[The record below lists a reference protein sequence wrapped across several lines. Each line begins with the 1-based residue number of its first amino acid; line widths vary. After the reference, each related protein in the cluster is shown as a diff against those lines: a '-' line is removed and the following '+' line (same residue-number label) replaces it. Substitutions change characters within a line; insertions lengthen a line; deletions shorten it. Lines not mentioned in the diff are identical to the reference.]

1 MVLNQMGRLLV
12 RREVHQVAAW
22 CFAEA
27 QRLSP
32 GASDGLYE
40 SAQLHWQVQDYTT
53 ARQQLEQLLLSQP
66 RHVKALNL
74 LGVLSYVEEHYDEAA
89 RLAREALTLKPDWA
103 APHNNLGNALLALND
118 FEAAE
123 QCFRQALVC
132 DPRYAEAW
140 CNLALLLNRKGKYD
154 DAEQAARS
162 ALENK
167 PDFAGAISNLG
178 SILINQGRFA
188 EGVAEYRRAVELQP
202 DLIEAQINLAVAVEE
217 PERLIVA
224 MDHFR
229 RVLEHHPDSYIALMR
244 MAQAHQVLREND
256 LAEDYVRKVLA
267 LKPDALD
274 AHIFLFTITASQGL
288 NRRAL
293 EINRKA
299 RELGAGQVAGT
310 MGVFNSLY
318 DDQTDDAL
326 IYGFAQNLAQR
337 YELELHKL
345 KQKNAA
351 ASASEENDHS
361 HTKTVMSYLPLLK
374 RSSARKYRIGYVSK
388 DFAKHSVA
396 FFLEPIL
403 KHHDRDRF
411 SIYCYANLFHSDEA
425 TERFKKLADVWHDVS
440 LMGDDELEKRVLED
454 EIDILVDLSGYTAGN
469 RITLFASRSAPVQV
483 TYLGYPATTGMKA
496 IDYRLVDFV
505 TDPQGQS
512 EEFYTEK
519 LWRLPGCFLTY
530 QPFSDAPEVTVAPFV
545 NNGYITFGS
554 FNVINK
560 VTERVVEVWSQ
571 ILRAVPHSRLM
582 LKSVTFS
589 SARGKAYYQSL
600 FEAQGLGADRIEL
613 FNWYPDS
620 NGHLGLYGK
629 IDIALD
635 PFPYNGTT
643 TTCEALW
650 MGVPVITLKGNR
662 HLSRVGTSLLTQLG
676 LTELIAD
683 SVDDYVQCA
692 IDLANDFDRLATVR
706 AGMRERMQA
715 SPLLDHA
722 GFTRRLEDAYREM
735 IDIAVQAEQQAA

>member
-1 MVLNQMGRLLV
+1 MTFTKVRQIIMAMVLNQMGRLLV
-12 RREVHQVAAW
+12 RREVHQAAAW

-32 GASDGLYE
+32 GRSDGLYE
-40 SAQLHWQVQDYTT
+40 SARLRWHVQDYTT
-53 ARQQLEQLLLSQP
+53 ARQQLEQLLITQP
-66 RHVKALNL
+66 NHTKALNL
-74 LGVLSYVEEHYDEAA
+74 LGVLAYVEERFDEAA
-89 RLAREALTLKPDWA
+89 RLAREVLTLKPDWA

-118 FEAAE
+118 FETAE

-132 DPRYAEAW
+132 DATYAEAW

-202 DLIEAQINLAVAVEE
+202 DLIEAQINLAAAVEE
-217 PERLIVA
+217 PERLVMA

-229 RVLEHHPDSYIALMR
+229 RVLEHQPDSYIALMR
-244 MAQAHQVLREND
+244 MAQGYLAMREHD
-256 LAEDYVRKVLA
+256 LAEDYVHKILA
-267 LKPDALD
+267 IKPDALD
-274 AHIFLFTITASQGL
+274 AYIMLASITAAQGL

-293 EINRKA
+293 KLNLKA
-299 RELGAGQVAGT
+299 QELGAGQGAGV
-310 MGVFNSLY
+310 MAAFHSLY
-318 DDQTDDAL
+318 DDQTDDRRMHEIA
-326 IYGFAQNLAQR
+326 IAWIQR
-337 YELELHKL
+337 HVFGVQQTKSD
-345 KQKNAA
+345 AA
-351 ASASEENDHS
+351 ALVCR
-361 HTKTVMSYLPLLK
+361 KLLG
-374 RSSARKYRIGYVSK
+374 RNPARKLRIGYVSK
-388 DFAKHSVA
+388 DFVRHSVA
-396 FFLEPIL
+396 YYLEPIM
-403 KHHDRDRF
+403 KQHDREKF
-411 SIYCYANLFHSDEA
+411 SIYCYANLFHADQV
-425 TERFKKLADVWHDVS
+425 TERFKNLADEWREIA
-440 LMGDDELEKRVLED
+440 LLNDDNLEKMIIED
-454 EIDILVDLSGYTAGN
+454 EIDILVELSGYTSGG
-469 RITLFASRSAPVQV
+469 RMSLFARKPAPVQV
-483 TYLGYPATTGMKA
+483 NYLGYPATTGLST
-496 IDYRLVDFV
+496 IDYRLVDAV
-505 TDPQGQS
+505 TDPAGQS
-512 EEFYTEK
+512 EEFYSET
-519 LWRLPGCFLTY
+519 LWRLPQGFLTY
-530 QPFSDAPEVTVAPFV
+530 QPQHDAPEVALAPFL
-545 NNGYITFGS
+545 NNGHITFGS
-554 FNVINK
+554 FNNALK
-560 VTERVVEVWSQ
+560 VTERVVEVWSR
-571 ILRAVPHSRLM
+571 ILLAVPHSRLM
-582 LKSVTFS
+582 LKSLTFS
-589 SARGKAYYQSL
+589 SERGKAYFQSL
-600 FEAQGLGADRIEL
+600 FEAQGLGADRVEL
-613 FNWYPDS
+613 FDWHPDS

-692 IDLANDFDRLATVR
+692 IDLANDADRLITLR

-735 IDIAVQAEQQAA
+735 IDIAVQAEKQAS